1 MAYCQAFQK
10 CARLACLKLRPTCST
25 LCLPSIT
32 KLLCYFTIIPVII
45 FFCYSILEK
54 YFDKLSLTTEPPYH
68 QYTTE
73 PDDLFG
79 GVNPTT
85 PMLSEH
91 TYSQLLDLNSRW
103 KPSLPSNLTVVSIIK
118 NNDNVELQ
126 LNSIFSQTIMPQ
138 GMIIIASKNT
148 AKKVKHVIKENDKY
162 SGFDVWIH
170 VMETNKFKIIGWLEV
185 AQAVKTSHILFLDSG
200 VVLGKKFIQNMVH
213 TANTKEYHNAILGT
227 TGAYIEVDDRSDNKQ
242 SLVCFADHESWPDDL
257 ELINLSQKV
266 DMLTNI
272 WLFKKQWIHILFQ
285 ENNMESVKIPFGF
298 FFSFSLKYHANIPS
312 YILPTNHHDEDSW
325 GDRNLIQQKKCKD
338 LKSNFDTDESW
349 NYYIERGYPLV
360 FKEKL
365 LINSQ
370 LNKILFVVD
379 SYDQGKTFRP
389 LFCKLSMIKDNLVN
403 VLFADFS
410 QESSNSN
417 MKGFI
422 EYSSDCNVEIYDLSI
437 QAEFQNSFPTQDEIN
452 LKSRMLYGV
461 NRMLHYFK
469 PEVVIYPKIEDSDA
483 IHGITIAADGF
494 KNITTIQLPL
504 DEIVHAVD
512 IMADLSFEALKSQ
525 LLESLN
531 SSIYFGDEIPLTINM
546 DKGASPHIVKLAD
559 KFNWDHGSKN
569 IRRRVG
575 QGGLLP
581 AVVEAYYPY
590 NDHDYAVL
598 LEDDTE
604 LSPFYY
610 IWSKY
615 IVLKYK
621 YGPDKIH
628 SKRMYGISLYSP
640 KHMELTLPG
649 RKKFYPEQVFNNT
662 KYDVRLPYLCQAPSD
677 WGGVYFPEIWHE
689 FHRYLIDRLED
700 DNNNFKVQPISIP
713 HSRSNNWKNSWK
725 QFFIELVYLRG
736 YVMLY
741 PNFSNFT
748 SFSTNLAEYDDTHI
762 RFREGKH
769 DPLSIFGVPLMTEN
783 VIFKELP
790 GEALANYNDLP
801 VLDLWGNLT
810 TFHRIIL
817 RGHEFQSKISDCP
830 PIDTPDPPYDPYDL
844 LCVDPSEKDIA
855 ESKSRKFQRD
865 IKAMMKMFT
874 EDRNM
879 KNAVEIKM
887 GPRKYIDIF
896 MNIMNST
903 REARDQLQKQL
914 QLPLHQEQEQ
924 DQPMHQDPNQDQLI
938 HQDQEQDLQIHQDQL
953 RQEQEQDIRI
963 H

>member
-1 MAYCQAFQK
+1 MACCQAFQK

-32 KLLCYFTIIPVII
+32 KLLCYFTIIPLI
-45 FFCYSILEK
+45 FFFYYSILEK

-85 PMLSEH
+85 MLSEH

-170 VMETNKFKIIGWLEV
+170 VMETNKFRIIGWLEV

-200 VVLGKKFIQNMVH
+200 VVL
-213 TANTKEYHNAILGT
+213 EYHNAILGT

-257 ELINLSQKV
+257 ESINLSQKV

-312 YILPTNHHDEDSW
+312 YILPTNHDDEDSW

-365 LINSQ
+365 LMNSQ

-410 QESSNSN
+410 QESSDSN
-417 MKGFI
+417 TKGFI
-422 EYSSDCNVEIYDLSI
+422 KYSSDCNVEIYDLSI

-546 DKGASPHIVKLAD
+546 DK
-559 KFNWDHGSKN
+559 
-569 IRRRVG
+569 VG

-640 KHMELTLPG
+640 KHMELTLSG
-649 RKKFYPEQVFNNT
+649 HKKFYPEQVFNNT
-662 KYDVRLPYLCQAPSD
+662 KYDVRSPYLCQAPSD
-677 WGGVYFPEIWHE
+677 WGGVYFPEIWYE
-689 FHRYLIDRLED
+689 FHHYLIDRLED

-725 QFFIELVYLRG
+725 QFFIELVYL
-736 YVMLY
+736 
-741 PNFSNFT
+741 
-748 SFSTNLAEYDDTHI
+748 
-762 RFREGKH
+762 REGKH

-817 RGHEFQSKISDCP
+817 RGHEFQREISYKRFVILIILRGHEFQSKISDCP
-830 PIDTPDPPYDPYDL
+830 PIDTPDPAYNPYDL

-855 ESKSRKFQRD
+855 GSKSRKLQRD
-865 IKAMMKMFT
+865 IKAMMKMFA

-879 KNAVEIKM
+879 TNAVEIKM
-887 GPRKYIDIF
+887 GPKKYIDIF

-914 QLPLHQEQEQ
+914 QLPLHQEQDQ
-924 DQPMHQDPNQDQLI
+924 DQPMHQDLNQDQLI

-953 RQEQEQDIRI
+953 RQEQEQDIQI

>member
-1 MAYCQAFQK
+1 
-10 CARLACLKLRPTCST
+10 
-25 LCLPSIT
+25 
-32 KLLCYFTIIPVII
+32 
-45 FFCYSILEK
+45 K

-68 QYTTE
+68 QYTT
-73 PDDLFG
+73 
-79 GVNPTT
+79 
-85 PMLSEH
+85 
-91 TYSQLLDLNSRW
+91 DLNSRW

-170 VMETNKFKIIGWLEV
+170 VMETNKFRII
-185 AQAVKTSHILFLDSG
+185 

-257 ELINLSQKV
+257 ESINLSQKV

-312 YILPTNHHDEDSW
+312 YILPTNHDDEDSW

-365 LINSQ
+365 LMNSQ

-410 QESSNSN
+410 QESSDSN

-422 EYSSDCNVEIYDLSI
+422 KYSSDCNVEIYDLSI

-483 IHGITIAADGF
+483 IHGITIAAEGF

-546 DKGASPHIVKLAD
+546 DK
-559 KFNWDHGSKN
+559 
-569 IRRRVG
+569 VG

-640 KHMELTLPG
+640 KHMELTLSG
-649 RKKFYPEQVFNNT
+649 HKKFYPEQVFNNT
-662 KYDVRLPYLCQAPSD
+662 KYDVRSPYLCQAPSD
-677 WGGVYFPEIWHE
+677 WGGVYFPEIWYE
-689 FHRYLIDRLED
+689 FHHYLIDRLED

-725 QFFIELVYLRG
+725 QFFIELVYL
-736 YVMLY
+736 
-741 PNFSNFT
+741 
-748 SFSTNLAEYDDTHI
+748 
-762 RFREGKH
+762 REGKH

-830 PIDTPDPPYDPYDL
+830 PIDTPDPAYNPYDL

-855 ESKSRKFQRD
+855 GSKSRKLQRD
-865 IKAMMKMFT
+865 IKAMMKMFA

-879 KNAVEIKM
+879 TNAVEIKM
-887 GPRKYIDIF
+887 GPKKYIDIF

-914 QLPLHQEQEQ
+914 QLPLHQEQDQ
-924 DQPMHQDPNQDQLI
+924 DQPMHQDLNQDQLI

-953 RQEQEQDIRI
+953 RQEQEQDIQI